1 MKGEEEEEDDHLLVG
16 LRTTQRESCLMILLI
31 PRVHF
36 VSVDFVLDVGK
47 QWRRQDDAFSPCLWK
62 PAVFPVELVWKSSD
76 LSTKRV
82 WVTHFTSSHLHQG
95 CPHFDRRQSS
105 VKWIETVVF
114 LPDGSDRRID
124 QGLQR
129 A

>member
-1 MKGEEEEEDDHLLVG
+1 MKGEEEEDDHLLFG
-16 LRTTQRESCLMILLI
+16 LRTTQRGSCLMILV

-36 VSVDFVLDVGK
+36 VSVDFVLDVAK
-47 QWRRQDDAFSPCLWK
+47 QWKRQGDAFSPCLWK
-62 PAVFPVELVWKSSD
+62 PAVFPVEFVWKSSD

-82 WVTHFTSSHLHQG
+82 GVTHFTSSHLHQG

-105 VKWIETVVF
+105 VRWIETVVF
-114 LPDGSDRRID
+114 LPDGSDRKD
-124 QGLQR
+124 QGLQGLER